1 MIYQDSSVCL
11 VFEYLSGG
19 DLFDGILARNW
30 YSERQS
36 CLLAKQ
42 ILEALEHCH
51 RLKIIHRVNCRL
63 HRFSIV
69 CCDCIVFVLYCF
81 LLCFILLILFYS
93 YLQDLKPENLL
104 ICQPCQKDEV
114 PHLKLTDFGIACE
127 IPGKIYCYILYRL

>member
-1 MIYQDSSVCL
+1 MIYRDNFVYL

-51 RLKIIHRVNCRL
+51 KLKVIHRVRMCYWTKYPTAFVAFVVCNCSLLRSFL
-63 HRFSIV
+63 QSI
-69 CCDCIVFVLYCF
+69 
-81 LLCFILLILFYS
+81 FYS
-93 YLQDLKPENLL
+93 SLQDLKPENLL
-104 ICQPCQKDEV
+104 ICQPCQKGEV

-127 IPGKIYCYILYRL
+127 IPGKSFLLNVFAS